1 MKNGGSG
8 VGRSNKNII
17 MVNEQNI
24 INKILK
30 LIDESKAIQVKKQC
44 IELLPQLIKHLPELQ
59 NNEMR
64 FKQAMNS
71 IFNFINK
78 KAKKEEEDFRGIGF
92 NALGKISLLVHKQK
106 IDPFLPMIFDLIDQ
120 EIKKKPIEI
129 GREQYNKSLQNTDVL
144 VCIRDMSRRFGNEIE
159 KRYSPGGKSEIG

>member
-8 VGRSNKNII
+8 VGNNNKNII
-17 MVNEQNI
+17 MLNEQTI

-44 IELLPQLIKHLPELQ
+44 VELLPQLIKHLPELQ

-78 KAKKEEEDFRGIGF
+78 KPKNAEEDFRGVGF
-92 NALGKISLLVHKQK
+92 NSLGKISLLVHKQK
-106 IDPFLPMIFDLIDQ
+106 MEPFLGLIFDLIDN
-120 EIKKKPIEI
+120 EIKKKPMEI

-159 KRYSPGGKSEIG
+159 KRYSPGGKTEI